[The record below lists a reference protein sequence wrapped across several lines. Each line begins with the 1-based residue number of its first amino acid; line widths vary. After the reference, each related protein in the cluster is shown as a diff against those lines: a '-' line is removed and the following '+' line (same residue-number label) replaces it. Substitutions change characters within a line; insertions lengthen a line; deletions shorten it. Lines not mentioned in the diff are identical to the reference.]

1 MRHKTKSPPLL
12 LAAIIKPK
20 AQPRGRPFEKGNG
33 YAVKPGE
40 VRNRI
45 GRRGP
50 KPGAAARAKLL
61 SKAYTVILSS
71 RVPDAIAK
79 EHGLKN
85 VTWAELIA
93 MGMVK
98 AAAGGET
105 PAAKEIREVTE
116 GKLAETM
123 NLTGHI
129 DYTAGQTAK
138 DQLMARITG
147 SGKSSEGE
155 ELTEAESGAAK

>member
-1 MRHKTKSPPLL
+1 MSGTNQAWPGVLIT
-12 LAAIIKPK
+12 AEAEPK
-20 AQPRGRPFEKGNG
+20 KKPRGRPFQKGNKWT
-33 YAVKPGE
+33 VKPGE
-40 VRNRI
+40 VRNPK
-45 GRRGP
+45 GGP
-50 KPGAAARAKLL
+50 KGSKLI
-61 SKAYTVILSS
+61 SKAYNVLLSS
-71 RVPDAIAK
+71 KVPAKIAK
-79 EHGLKN
+79 EHGLTN

-93 MGMVK
+93 MGMAK

-147 SGKSSEGE
+147 SGKSSGEGE